1 MPTGWTLNLSR
12 SLSLSLT
19 EPCNWGT
26 EDIDRPTTS
35 DAAMR
40 RTTKAVPLSALGLRL
55 ARPNCWNTLM
65 SRQFEAVARDHLAAG
80 TTKPSATLQA
90 PSCTGNRRGFIAQT
104 HLRMLV

>member
-55 ARPNCWNTLM
+55 ARPNCWNVCLFCIFPATVSGSTDYSTGRWL
-65 SRQFEAVARDHLAAG
+65 SVGLSPARSQLEDRLG
-80 TTKPSATLQA
+80 
-90 PSCTGNRRGFIAQT
+90 
-104 HLRMLV
+104 

>member
-40 RTTKAVPLSALGLRL
+40 RTTKAVPLSALATVSGSTDYSTGRWLSVGLSPARSQLEDRL
-55 ARPNCWNTLM
+55 
-65 SRQFEAVARDHLAAG
+65 G
-80 TTKPSATLQA
+80 
-90 PSCTGNRRGFIAQT
+90 
-104 HLRMLV
+104 